1 MGINV
6 NSVKHH
12 FVNPSVLIKPIIN
25 MYHGV
30 PNNSVYRQFC
40 SDAKRLK
47 YEPLS
52 DVIKDAIKLM
62 EKLKNE
68 RSADHEPRI
77 NKK

>member
-1 MGINV
+1 
-6 NSVKHH
+6 
-12 FVNPSVLIKPIIN
+12 